1 MAACVYLGWAERIN
15 QERHMTDVRPAPEFR
30 EARKGGLRG
39 GLIGG
44 IIGGIIGGLIG
55 ALICCYC
62 LHR

>member
-1 MAACVYLGWAERIN
+1 MSDI
-15 QERHMTDVRPAPEFR
+15 RPPQEFR

-44 IIGGIIGGLIG
+44 IIGGIVGGLIG

>member
-1 MAACVYLGWAERIN
+1 
-15 QERHMTDVRPAPEFR
+15 MTDVRPPQELYV
-30 EARKGGLRG
+30 EARKGGTRG

-55 ALICCYC
+55 ALICCFC

>member
-1 MAACVYLGWAERIN
+1 
-15 QERHMTDVRPAPEFR
+15 MTDVRPPQELYV
-30 EARKGGLRG
+30 EARKGGTRG

>member
-1 MAACVYLGWAERIN
+1 
-15 QERHMTDVRPAPEFR
+15 MTDVRPAPEFV
-30 EARKGGLRG
+30 EARKGGRRG

-44 IIGGIIGGLIG
+44 LIGGIIGGLIG

>member
-1 MAACVYLGWAERIN
+1 MKATPEKNLW
-15 QERHMTDVRPAPEFR
+15 ERHMTDVRPPQHVLE
-30 EARKGGLRG
+30 EARKGGTRG

>member
-1 MAACVYLGWAERIN
+1 MPEI
-15 QERHMTDVRPAPEFR
+15 RPTPELL
-30 EARKGGLRG
+30 EAKKGGKQG

-44 IIGGIIGGLIG
+44 LIGGIIGGLIG

>member
-1 MAACVYLGWAERIN
+1 MP
-15 QERHMTDVRPAPEFR
+15 DDRPAHELFVKAK
-30 EARKGGLRG
+30 EGGTRG

-55 ALICCYC
+55 ALICCYY